1 MPTVGK
7 DGEII
12 GDDGKPT
19 GYFIKTPE
27 SGVRTPAEV
36 GQSAKGFIKRNIV
49 PAGVMGATGLALD
62 YFQPEI
68 GVPLTLGQAALRAL
82 GGGALMGAENVA
94 MTKKL
99 PPALGGNPETPA
111 GLSFLAGAVPE
122 ILVGVPGMLRGALRG
137 RLNRAASS
145 AAERGVEKL
154 DPEALVTREA
164 LMAPKS
170 RIPFP
175 SRDVNL
181 TDVTSQAREPVLS
194 TIQTARTKYGAPIGD
209 AYRLLKGDKPVDASG
224 FAQWVDNVRAQ
235 QIAPAPAAQKY
246 LEQLRNM
253 DPEVQKKA
261 AEAASAGAVESPL
274 IELPGGEMV
283 RQRSAPP
290 SLGLMSP
297 DDLERYRNTLKLQ
310 GFSDKQIEN
319 TLKRLGKTEQET
331 KPPTLDRL
339 RDMRQRVNTELRT
352 ARGGDLHQ
360 LGEIQDHLD
369 QILMEHL
376 PENMQGLRKQ
386 YAGFINRWGYRAQH
400 ELERLQTPQEVS
412 DWLFKDP
419 ARAHDLMTEAVAN
432 PQQAEQMRD
441 LFIQHV
447 YGPLND
453 TTMSEAQ
460 QLTAV
465 RENLA
470 PYVKDPA
477 TARLVLGRNPGDKIQ
492 QMMKWPRFTQD
503 FSERF
508 SKDPQFRT
516 GFESGI
522 KSLIMKGEQPDQAAQ
537 RMIMNLT
544 QGDPEFAKIVQQTM
558 PQLPAP
564 AAKQGAGSLN
574 PMTAAGIIRHGA
586 LLGLGGLTG
595 HMMGAEW
602 QVGMLG
608 SYLIYAPM
616 RAFMNASKLGI
627 TVPLLNAMGERN
639 GYFAG
644 KQVARALL
652 ALGARKEQERV
663 MMDASQ

>member
-36 GQSAKGFIKRNIV
+36 GQSAKGFIKRNLV
-49 PAGVMGATGLALD
+49 PTGVMAGTGLALD
-62 YFQPEI
+62 TLLPEA
-68 GVPLTLGQAALRAL
+68 GLPLTLARM
-82 GGGALMGAENVA
+82 ALMGGENVA
-94 MTKKL
+94 MTKQL
-99 PPALGGNPETPA
+99 PPALGGSPETPA
-111 GLSFLAGAVPE
+111 GLSFLAGALPE
-122 ILVGVPGMLRGALRG
+122 GLVQAPRGVRGLLRG
-137 RLNRAASS
+137 RLNRAATG

-154 DPEALVTREA
+154 DPEALATRET
-164 LMAPKS
+164 LMAPKAKV
-170 RIPFP
+170 PFP
-175 SRDVNL
+175 SREAGPQL
-181 TDVTSQAREPVLS
+181 TDVTSQARAPVLN

-209 AYRLLKGDKPVDASG
+209 AYRDLKGDKAVDASG
-224 FAQWVDNVRAQ
+224 FAQWVDNVRTQ

-253 DPEVQKKA
+253 DPEIQKKA

-339 RDMRQRVNTELRT
+339 RDMRQRVNAELRI
-352 ARGGDLHQ
+352 AKGGDLHQ

-376 PENMQGLRKQ
+376 PENMQGMRKQ

-419 ARAHDLMTEAVAN
+419 ARAHDLMTEATAN
-432 PQQAEQMRD
+432 PQQTEQMRD

-460 QLTAV
+460 QLKAV
-465 RENLA
+465 RTNLA

-477 TARLVLGRNPGDKIQ
+477 TARLVLGRSPGDKIQ
-492 QMMKWPRFTQD
+492 QIMKWPRFTQD

-508 SKDPQFRT
+508 SKDPQFRA

-522 KSLIMKGEQPDQAAQ
+522 KSLIMKGEQPDLAAQ
-537 RMIMNLT
+537 QMIMNLT
-544 QGDPEFAKIVQQTM
+544 QGDPEFARIVQQTM

-627 TVPLLNAMGERN
+627 TVPLLRAMGEEN

-652 ALGARKEQERV
+652 VAGGRYEQERV
-663 MMDASQ
+663 MTDANQ

>member
-49 PAGVMGATGLALD
+49 PAGVMAGTGLALD
-62 YFQPEI
+62 TLLPEAGI
-68 GVPLTLGQAALRAL
+68 PVTLARM
-82 GGGALMGAENVA
+82 ALMGGENVA

-99 PPALGGNPETPA
+99 PPALGGNPETPT
-111 GLSFLAGAVPE
+111 GLSFLAGALPE
-122 ILVGVPGMLRGALRG
+122 GLVQAPRGMRGLLRG
-137 RLNRAASS
+137 RLNRAAAG

-154 DPEALVTREA
+154 DPEALATREA
-164 LMAPKS
+164 LMAPKAKV
-170 RIPFP
+170 PFP
-175 SRDVNL
+175 SREAGPQL
-181 TDVTSQAREPVLS
+181 TDITSQARAPVLN

-224 FAQWVDNVRAQ
+224 FAQWVDNLRTQ
-235 QIAPAPAAQKY
+235 QISPAPAAQKY

-261 AEAASAGAVESPL
+261 TEAAAAGSVESPL

-339 RDMRQRVNTELRT
+339 RDMRQRVNAELRT

-369 QILMEHL
+369 EMLMEHL
-376 PENMQGLRKQ
+376 PANMQGLRKQ
-386 YAGFINRWGYRAQH
+386 YAGFINRWGYRSQH

-419 ARAHDLMTEAVAN
+419 ARAHDLMTEAAVN
-432 PQQAEQMRD
+432 PQQADQMRD

-460 QLTAV
+460 QLAAV
-465 RENLA
+465 RKNLA

-477 TARLVLGRNPGDKIQ
+477 TARLVFGRNPGDKIQ

-508 SKDPQFRT
+508 NKDPQFRS

-522 KSLIMKGEQPDQAAQ
+522 KSLIMKGEQPDRAAQ
-537 RMIMNLT
+537 QMIMNLT
-544 QGDPEFAKIVQQTM
+544 QGDPDFAKIVQQTI

-652 ALGARKEQERV
+652 TLGARKEQERV